1 MIKLRAART
10 FYSSRK
16 AKPARSLIG
25 RGAFFY
31 AVDALTAETLVK
43 KKLAVY
49 VEEVTEEPARTP
61 APQVGPQE
69 RQTVAPEEQPT
80 AGPDELQVMEPEEQ
94 TAPAPELKEDPPR
107 VEVPEAETEEIEP
120 QPEPEEIEPQ
130 PEPDPAADQIEPLPS
145 VASMGYQDLKDEA
158 KRRGIKGYQNMK
170 QDRLRQV
177 IKVERGEEN

>member
-49 VEEVTEEPARTP
+49 VEEQTQDPARTP

-94 TAPAPELKEDPPR
+94 NAPAPELKEDPAR
-107 VEVPEAETEEIEP
+107 VEVPEQEP
-120 QPEPEEIEPQ
+120 DKAPEVDEAPEVQAEPE
-130 PEPDPAADQIEPLPS
+130 AEPLPP

-170 QDRLRQV
+170 TERLKQV
-177 IKVERGEEN
+177 IKHERGEEN